1 MNVILLSGIELPG
14 ANSVDLKLNYMGLHV
29 ANKVLAIHPLP

>member
-1 MNVILLSGIELPG
+1 MNIIFLSGIELPG

-29 ANKVLAIHPLP
+29 ANEVLAIHLLP